1 LTLSGALFPAFK
13 GGAQRHRMGQ
23 ERFPLMHQD
32 FKGSLLKKIFGF
44 AFGLL
49 FLWAAVSLP
58 QETEESLF
66 KLILKGKPLWVQIA
80 RSEEEQARGL
90 MFRGHLGWN
99 EGMLFVYEREQ
110 ILTFW
115 MKNTPLPLSIAFLD
129 RRGKIVDIQ
138 AMEPFSL
145 QVHYSAFPA
154 QYALE
159 VNRGWFM
166 KNGIQ
171 VGDAI
176 QIPSLREEDGVKGK
190 K

>member
-1 LTLSGALFPAFK
+1 
-13 GGAQRHRMGQ
+13 MY
-23 ERFPLMHQD
+23 QD
-32 FKGSLLKKIFGF
+32 FNCPPFKKIFGF
-44 AFGLL
+44 VFGLF
-49 FLWAAVSLP
+49 FLWTAVSLP
-58 QETEESLF
+58 QDTGKSLL

-80 RSEEEQARGL
+80 QSEEEQARGL
-90 MFRGHLGWN
+90 MFRGHLAWN
-99 EGMLFVYEREQ
+99 EGMLFVYDREK

-138 AMEPFSL
+138 LLEPFSP

-171 VGDAI
+171 VGDTI
-176 QIPSLREEDGVKGK
+176 QIPSLGKDGLEKGK

>member
-1 LTLSGALFPAFK
+1 
-13 GGAQRHRMGQ
+13 MGS
-23 ERFPLMHQD
+23 RFI
-32 FKGSLLKKIFGF
+32 KIFGF
-44 AFGLL
+44 ACSLL
-49 FLWAAVSLP
+49 FLWPSVSLP
-58 QETEESLF
+58 QETEKSLL
-66 KLILKGKPLWVQIA
+66 KLTLKGKPLWVQIA
-80 RSEEEQARGL
+80 RTEEEQARGL
-90 MFRGHLGWN
+90 MFRGHLGRD

-110 ILTFW
+110 ILAFW

-129 RRGKIVDIQ
+129 RRGKIIDIQ

-145 QVHYSAFPA
+145 QVHYSTFPA

-159 VNRGWFM
+159 VNRGWFR

-176 QIPSLREEDGVKGK
+176 QIPPLREEERSKGK